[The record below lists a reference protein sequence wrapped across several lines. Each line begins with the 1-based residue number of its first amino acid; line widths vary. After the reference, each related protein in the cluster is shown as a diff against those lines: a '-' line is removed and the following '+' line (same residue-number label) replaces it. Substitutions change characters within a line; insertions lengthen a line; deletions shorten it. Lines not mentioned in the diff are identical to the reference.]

1 MIYSQ
6 VIANIVCAFATHK
19 RLAPKPE
26 EELGRGRAPT
36 KAPDRRRW
44 KKRARPKRRKVR
56 RSWKIS
62 LPRTSAQFFGGSHA
76 SISEGVDSP
85 SELPGL
91 RVWHS
96 KSLHQLQ
103 HQLVGR
109 PVSAMAGG
117 IGSHWQIL
125 DRLVWYLDCR
135 GQQCRGYMPRAY
147 VGAEEE
153 LVQGEVDAVP
163 PETVG
168 RLGVKLGGQH
178 MLRNLALRSLQKMLR
193 NLALRNLKNMLRN
206 PIRNLENMLRSPAL
220 QTKTCLVMV
229 PLLEELFG

>member
-1 MIYSQ
+1 MTRT
-6 VIANIVCAFATHK
+6 VI
-19 RLAPKPE
+19 P
-26 EELGRGRAPT
+26 
-36 KAPDRRRW
+36 
-44 KKRARPKRRKVR
+44 RPKRRKVR

-96 KSLHQLQ
+96 KSIHQLQ

-147 VGAEEE
+147 AGAEEE
-153 LVQGEVDAVP
+153 LAQGEVDAVL

-168 RLGVKLGGQH
+168 RLGGRLGVGGVAIAGRT
-178 MLRNLALRSLQKMLR
+178 MRLKSCVREDSPWELLVLLA
-193 NLALRNLKNMLRN
+193 
-206 PIRNLENMLRSPAL
+206 
-220 QTKTCLVMV
+220 
-229 PLLEELFG
+229 F